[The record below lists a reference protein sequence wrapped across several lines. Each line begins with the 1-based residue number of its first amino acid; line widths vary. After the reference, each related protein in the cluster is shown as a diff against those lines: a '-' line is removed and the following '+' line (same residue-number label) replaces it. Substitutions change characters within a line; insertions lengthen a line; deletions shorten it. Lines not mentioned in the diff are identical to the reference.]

1 MKRATNYTYIILL
14 GLGVVPLS
22 STLASEISP
31 LPATPNVL
39 FIAVDDLRTSLG
51 CYGDTL
57 VKSPN
62 IDRLAQQSRR
72 FTRAYCHQAVCGP
85 SRNSI
90 LTGRLPDNTRVW
102 HNRNLFRDTLPDL
115 VTLPEYFK
123 NHGYH
128 AQSLGKVFSGR
139 DREEEQDPQSWSVP
153 PLLKGPGWSNYALP
167 ENRGHSGKGVAAE
180 MADVPDE
187 GYSDGKLAALAV
199 ETLKDLAKREQPFF
213 LAVGF
218 FKPHLPFCAPKKYW
232 DLYDPAQFELSSSTT
247 RTLGA
252 PDIAYHEHRELGGYK
267 DVPKD
272 EKFGADKTRHLRHGY
287 YACVSYADTQVG
299 KLLDALE
306 RFGLEDNTIV
316 VFWGDHGY
324 ALGEGDRWCKSTN
337 FEMDTRTP
345 LMLRFPGMPQAGVAT
360 EALIEY
366 VDLYPTIV
374 ELAGLPAAADLDGT
388 SLVPILNDPRREARP
403 FVLSQ
408 FARPFDPTPPEVM
421 GYSVRTR
428 AHRYTR
434 WVRWP
439 SRDLLAEEFYDYT
452 ASRSAVRQDGIF
464 MERENVILDPAYGK
478 LREQL
483 SAMLDQTLETRTN
496 IEELKQ
502 QKRESR

>member
-1 MKRATNYTYIILL
+1 MTQASKCCLL
-14 GLGVVPLS
+14 TFFGLVPLDGLS
-22 STLASEISP
+22 ASEIRVA
-31 LPATPNVL
+31 PATLNVL
-39 FIAVDDLRTSLG
+39 FVAVDDLRTSLG

-62 IDRLAQQSRR
+62 IDRLARRSRQ
-72 FTRAYCHQAVCGP
+72 FNRAYCPQAVCGP
-85 SRNSI
+85 SRTSI

-102 HNRNLFRDTLPDL
+102 HNRNLFRDTLPDA

-153 PLLKGPGWSNYALP
+153 PLLRGPGWSNYALE
-167 ENRGHSGKGVAAE
+167 ENQGSSGKGVATE

-199 ETLKDLAKREQPFF
+199 ETLKDLAKRRQPFF

-232 DLYDPAQFELSSSTT
+232 DLYDPAEFELSGSTT

-267 DVPKD
+267 DVRKD
-272 EKFGADKTRHLRHGY
+272 EKFGANKTRHLRYGY
-287 YACVSYADTQVG
+287 YACVSYADAQVG
-299 KLLDALE
+299 KVLDALK
-306 RFGLEDNTIV
+306 RFDLEENTIV

-324 ALGEGDRWCKSTN
+324 SLGEADRWCKGTN
-337 FEMDTRTP
+337 FEVDTRTP
-345 LMLRFPGMPQAGVAT
+345 LMLRFPGMPEAGVST
-360 EALIEY
+360 DALIEY
-366 VDLYPTIV
+366 VDVYPTVV
-374 ELAGLPAAADLDGT
+374 ELAGLPPAPDLDGK
-388 SLVPILNDPRREARP
+388 SLVPILNDPTREGRP

-408 FARPFDPTPPEVM
+408 FARPFKPSPPEVM

-428 AHRYTR
+428 MHRYTR

-439 SRDLLAEEFYDYT
+439 SRETIAQEVYDYSST
-452 ASRSAVRQDGIF
+452 RSVAKQEAILVEQ
-464 MERENVILDPAYGK
+464 ENVIGDPAYRQV
-478 LREQL
+478 RERL
-483 SAMLDQTLETRTN
+483 SAMMDWTLEARTN
-496 IEELKQ
+496 IEELK
-502 QKRESR
+502 REDLE

>member
-1 MKRATNYTYIILL
+1 MTRRISLLLTLL
-14 GLGVVPLS
+14 GLIGLS
-22 STLASEISP
+22 SEMLSASEISTGG
-31 LPATPNVL
+31 ARPNVL

-62 IDRLAQQSRR
+62 IDQLACESRR
-72 FTRAYCHQAVCGP
+72 FTRSYCHQAVCGP

-102 HNRNLFRDTLPDL
+102 HNRNLFRDTLPDG

-139 DREEEQDPQSWSVP
+139 DRLEEQDPQSWSVP
-153 PLLKGPGWSNYALP
+153 PLLKGSGWSNYALE
-167 ENRGHSGKGVAAE
+167 ENRGHDGKGVAAE

-199 ETLKDLAKREQPFF
+199 QTMEDLAERKQPFF

-232 DLYDPAQFELSSSTT
+232 DLYDPTQFELTSFTD
-247 RTLGA
+247 RTHGA
-252 PDIAYHEHRELGGYK
+252 PEVAYHEHRELGGYQ

-272 EKFGADKTRHLRHGY
+272 EKFGAKKTRHLRHGY
-287 YACVSYADTQVG
+287 YACVSYADAQVG
-299 KLLDALE
+299 KLLDALQSL
-306 RFGLEDNTIV
+306 GLAENTIV

-345 LMLRFPGMPQAGVAT
+345 LMFRYPGMPQPGAAT
-360 EALIEY
+360 EAMVEY
-366 VDLYPTIV
+366 VDIYPTIV
-374 ELAGLPAAADLDGT
+374 ELAGLPPAPDLDGT
-388 SLVPILNDPRREARP
+388 SFVPVLDDPTREGRQ

-408 FARPFDPTPPEVM
+408 FARPFDPTLPEVM

-428 AHRYTR
+428 DHRYTR

-439 SRDLLAEEFYDYT
+439 SRGLLAEEFYDYT
-452 ASRSAVRQDGIF
+452 SSRSAVRQDGIF
-464 MERENVILDPAYGK
+464 VERENVIDEPAYGK

-483 SAMLDQTLETRTN
+483 SAMMDQTLATRTN

-502 QKRESR
+502 WKPEAE